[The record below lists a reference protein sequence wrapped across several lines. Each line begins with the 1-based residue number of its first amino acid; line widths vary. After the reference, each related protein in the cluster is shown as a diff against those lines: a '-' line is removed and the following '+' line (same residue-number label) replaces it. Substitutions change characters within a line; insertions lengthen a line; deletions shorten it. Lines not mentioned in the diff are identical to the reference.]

1 MTVDTKGLERAALL
15 LLDAP
20 LEFATLE
27 DQQAE
32 EMKAR
37 DFARWKSQVRS
48 VAKSMREERDRA
60 AREERAAARKRNRLA
75 VPDGVPEIE
84 RDDNASI
91 AAALIRSFESESK
104 FRCVCN
110 KEPSECMC
118 GEALAYDFGGAW
130 AWDLD
135 RWKPI
140 AHATI
145 SSRLQSWSG
154 VPVPAGMNKDGE
166 EITRP
171 LKVNTIK
178 PIVDMLY
185 DRIAD
190 PTTSDRVE
198 GWLSQG
204 QAALAFEDGCIFM
217 NASGELSQID
227 NHPDMR
233 TQHVYPFSRAQVLDG
248 KCPLWRAM
256 IASAFA
262 PLEPQHAEDSA
273 RCFQEWC
280 GAAVMGLATRYHR
293 ALVMQGKPG
302 SGKSEII
309 RVVKALITGYLPP
322 DPSAPDDKT
331 HTTAPYLSSVDIA
344 QWQDDNMV
352 NSFTRARL
360 NHTSD
365 ISRDALREPGR
376 IITIINGEALTIRT
390 VYERSFQ
397 FTPRTAHLFA
407 TNDLPQVLA
416 GGEFWDRFILLR
428 LPHRVRGTGAQI
440 EYYGH
445 YVAER
450 ELPGIVAW
458 ALEGAARLRARG
470 RYDLGTL
477 QADIE
482 TKWRDSSNPVA
493 EWASEN
499 IKVCVDGFERTQTL
513 RLAFLDWARQRGAS
527 GSSEMGER
535 TFTQRLEQLGFVA
548 RKHSRTRQAGFEVA
562 LNMFDDD

>member
-1 MTVDTKGLERAALL
+1 MTVDTKDLERAARLV
-15 LLDAP
+15 LDAP
-20 LEFATLE
+20 LEFAMLE
-27 DQQAE
+27 NEQAAAL
-32 EMKAR
+32 KAR
-37 DFARWKSQVRS
+37 EFTRWKSQVRL
-48 VAKSMREERDRA
+48 VAKSMREERERA
-60 AREERAAARKRNRLA
+60 AREERASARKQSRLA
-75 VPDGVPEIE
+75 LPDDVPEIE

-91 AAALIRSFESESK
+91 AAALIRSFEGEYGES
-104 FRCVCN
+104 
-110 KEPSECMC
+110 
-118 GEALAYDFGGAW
+118 LAYDFGGAW

-140 AHATI
+140 AHPTI

-154 VPVPAGMNKDGE
+154 VPVPAGVNKDGE
-166 EITRP
+166 ETTRP

-198 GWLSQG
+198 GWLSRG
-204 QAALAFEDGCIFM
+204 QDALAFADGCIAM
-217 NASGELSQID
+217 DGRGKLTHLD
-227 NHPDMR
+227 NGPHLR
-233 TQHVYPFSRAQVLDG
+233 TQHVYPFTRAEVIGGD
-248 KCPLWRAM
+248 CPKWRSM
-256 IASAFA
+256 ISAAFA
-262 PLEPQHAEDSA
+262 PLTPEHAADSA

-322 DPSAPDDKT
+322 DPNTPDDKT
-331 HTTAPYLSSVDIA
+331 HPSAAYLASVDLA
-344 QWQDDNMV
+344 QWKDDNMV
-352 NSFTRARL
+352 NAFTRARL

-365 ISRDALREPGR
+365 ISREALREPGR

-416 GGEFWDRFILLR
+416 GGEFWDRFLLLR
-428 LPHRVRGTGAQI
+428 IPRRVRGTDEQI

-445 YVAER
+445 VVASE
-450 ELPGIVAW
+450 ELPGIIAW
-458 ALEGAARLRARG
+458 ALEGASRLRARG
-470 RYDLGTL
+470 KFDLGTL
-477 QADIE
+477 QTDIE
-482 TKWRDSSNPVA
+482 TEWRDASNPVA

-499 IKVCVDGFERTQTL
+499 IKALPGGFTRTQVL
-513 RLAFLDWARQRGAS
+513 RLAFLDWARQRGATGS
-527 GSSEMGER
+527 GEMGER
-535 TFTQRLEQLGFVA
+535 TFTQRLTQLGFVN
-548 RKHSRTRQAGFEVA
+548 RKHHTTRQSGFEVEMA
-562 LNMFDDD
+562 GFDDY